1 MRCHEVDYEII
12 GHDMQLVE
20 IELDPE
26 EAVVAEAGAMNYME
40 QGIEFEARMGDGSEA
55 SSGMLGKLLG
65 VGKRL
70 VTGESLFMTRFTN
83 RGGGKQRVAFSAP
96 FPGAIVPI
104 NLAEVGEEVLCQKDS
119 FLAAALGTEIGIAFN
134 KRIGVGFFG
143 GEGFILQRLRGD
155 GLAFLHA
162 GGTVIR
168 RELKGEVLRLDTGC
182 VVGFTSGIDYDVQLA
197 GGLKSMFFGGEGVC
211 LATLSGTGTVWM
223 QSLPFSRL
231 ADRVIASAP
240 SIGGRDRG
248 EGSLLGGVGRLLDGD
263 N

>member
-20 IELDPE
+20 IELDPG

-40 QGIEFEARMGDGSEA
+40 QGIVFEARMGDGSA
-55 SSGMLGKLLG
+55 ADKGLLSKLVG
-65 VGKRL
+65 VGKR
-70 VTGESLFMTRFTN
+70 VITGESLFMTRFTN
-83 RGGGKQRVAFSAP
+83 DDGVKRRVAFAAP
-96 FPGAIVPI
+96 FPGAIAAL
-104 NLAEVGEEVLCQKDS
+104 NLSEYGEEILCQKDS
-119 FLAAALGTEIGIAFN
+119 FLAAALGTEVGIAFN

-155 GLAFLHA
+155 GMAFMHA
-162 GGTVIR
+162 GGTIIR
-168 RELKGEVLRLDTGC
+168 KDLNNETLRLDTGC
-182 VVGFTSGIDYDVQLA
+182 LVAFTAGIDYDIQLA

-211 LATLSGTGTVWM
+211 LATLSGTGSVWL

-240 SIGGRDRG
+240 RVGGKDRG